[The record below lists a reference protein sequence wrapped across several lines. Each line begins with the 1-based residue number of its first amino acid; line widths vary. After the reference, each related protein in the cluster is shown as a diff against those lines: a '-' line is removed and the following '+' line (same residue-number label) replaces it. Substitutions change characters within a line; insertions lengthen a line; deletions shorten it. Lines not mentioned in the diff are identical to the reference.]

1 VWEIASMTIKHL
13 VAAGALLAGLAGCGS
28 GDINIDPATN
38 VSNSNNTTN
47 EGGGNGGGTT
57 NPCASY
63 VNTAG
68 QTIQGSYDGTN
79 CTYAPAFVDAGN
91 NLTVDMTIP
100 ALPNNGAHI
109 FQGSLFVGETYTTD
123 AAMAAAGIAEGGD
136 GPVLTIEAG
145 ARVAFS
151 SNAQFM
157 VINRGSQI
165 FAVGRPDAPITITSL
180 SDVNGTVGPFD
191 VQQWGGL
198 VINGF
203 GVTNQCA
210 YTGVLGSDTTPL
222 QLAGEC
228 HVESEG
234 SAGLDENHYGGVN
247 NDDSSGRLEYV
258 IIKHTGATVGNG
270 DELNGIT
277 FGAVGRNTIVR
288 NVEVYSVY
296 DDGLEFF
303 GGAVNV
309 ENYLALYVRDDS
321 LDMDEGYSGTITNAL
336 IVQSET
342 DGNSCIE
349 ADGIGD
355 FSNLPAAQVE
365 AVIAQGINS
374 RPTINHM
381 TCIFSANGPGT
392 ATHEPGVGMRLRE
405 GIFPTI
411 NDSLVI
417 GSFSANDQT
426 AANDNYCLRID
437 DRSQQAAL
445 DGAVQLN
452 SVIYSCAERTRG
464 QTFPGGAVTEESF
477 AVAEGNVFAT
487 VANNTAVNPTAAAD
501 AGLQL
506 LEGSPPV
513 FSIAWASSLV
523 DGVAPGATTTPTTAT
538 RPFLGALSTGET
550 NWTQPWAYGLDP
562 ANRGVELWFE

>member
-1 VWEIASMTIKHL
+1 MTLRQL
-13 VAAGALLAGLAGCGS
+13 VAAGAVLAGVAGCSS
-28 GDINIDPATN
+28 GDVNIDPTTSVA
-38 VSNSNNTTN
+38 NSNNTTN
-47 EGGGNGGGTT
+47 NGGNNGGGTT

-68 QTIQGSYDGTN
+68 QTIRGSYDGTD
-79 CTYAPAFVDAGN
+79 CTYAPSFVDSGN
-91 NLTVDMTIP
+91 NLTVDMTITD
-100 ALPNNGAHI
+100 LPNDGAHI
-109 FQGSLFVGETYTTD
+109 FQGSLFVGKDYTTN
-123 AAMAAAGIAEGGD
+123 AAMTADGIAEGGD

-145 ARVAFS
+145 ATLAFS
-151 SNAQFM
+151 SNSQFM

-165 FAVGRPDAPITITSL
+165 FAVGRADAPITITSL
-180 SDVNGTVGPFD
+180 SDVNGTVGAQD

-198 VINGF
+198 VIDGF
-203 GVTNQCA
+203 GITNKCA
-210 YTGVLGSDTTPL
+210 YTGSVAAGDLA
-222 QLAGEC
+222 LAGEC

-234 SAGLDENHYGGVN
+234 SLGLDENHYGGDN

-258 IIKHTGATVGNG
+258 VIKHTGATVGNG

-309 ENYLALYVRDDS
+309 DNYIALYVRDDS
-321 LDMDEGYSGTITNAL
+321 LDIDEGYSGTITNAL

-355 FSNLPAAQVE
+355 FSGLLAPQVE

-381 TCIFSANGPGT
+381 TCIFSANGQAT
-392 ATHEPGVGMRLRE
+392 ATHEPGIGLRLRE
-405 GIFPTI
+405 GIFATI

-426 AANDNYCLRID
+426 SANDNYCLRID

-445 DGAVQLN
+445 DGDLQLN
-452 SVIYSCAERTRG
+452 SVIWSCAERTRG
-464 QTFPGGAVTEESF
+464 QTFPDGTTNEESF
-477 AVAEGNVFAT
+477 AIAEGNVFAT
-487 VANNTAVNPTAAAD
+487 VANNTALNPTAAVD
-501 AGLQL
+501 PGLQL
-506 LEGSPPV
+506 LEGAPPV
-513 FSIAWASSLV
+513 YSIAWATSLV
-523 DGVAPGATTTPTTAT
+523 DNAAPAGTTQPSTAD
-538 RPFLGALSTGET
+538 RAFLGALSTAEAD
-550 NWTQPWAYGLDP
+550 WTKPWAYGLDP
-562 ANRGVELWFE
+562 ANRAIAPWIE

>member
-1 VWEIASMTIKHL
+1 MTLRQL
-13 VAAGALLAGLAGCGS
+13 VAASAVLAGLAGCSS
-28 GDINIDPATN
+28 GDVNIDPTTSVA
-38 VSNSNNTTN
+38 NSNNTTN
-47 EGGGNGGGTT
+47 NGGNNGGGGTT

-63 VNTAG
+63 INTAG
-68 QTIQGSYDGTN
+68 QTIRGAYDGTD
-79 CTYAPAFVDAGN
+79 CTYAPSFVDSGN
-91 NLTVDMTIP
+91 NLTVDMTV
-100 ALPNNGAHI
+100 ADLPNDGAHV
-109 FQGSLFVGETYTTD
+109 FQGSLFVGKDYTTN
-123 AAMAAAGIAEGGD
+123 AAMTADGITEGGD

-145 ARVAFS
+145 ATLAFS
-151 SNAQFM
+151 SNSQFM

-180 SDVNGTVGPFD
+180 SDVNGTVGAQD

-198 VINGF
+198 VIDGF
-203 GVTNQCA
+203 GITNKCA
-210 YTGVLGSDTTPL
+210 YTGTVAAGDLA
-222 QLAGEC
+222 LAGEC

-234 SAGLDENHYGGVN
+234 SLGLDENHYGGDN

-258 IIKHTGATVGNG
+258 VIKHTGATVGNG

-277 FGAVGRNTIVR
+277 FGAVGRNTIVK

-309 ENYLALYVRDDS
+309 DNYVALYVRDDS
-321 LDMDEGYSGTITNAL
+321 LDMDEGYAGTITNAL

-349 ADGIGD
+349 ADGIAD
-355 FSNLPAAQVE
+355 FSLLPAPQVA

-381 TCIFSANGPGT
+381 TCIFSANGQAT
-392 ATHEPGVGMRLRE
+392 ATHEPGIGLRLRE
-405 GIFPTI
+405 GIFPKI

-417 GSFSANDQT
+417 GSFAANDQT
-426 AANDNYCLRID
+426 SANDNYCLRID

-445 DGAVQLN
+445 DGDLQLN
-452 SVIYSCAERTRG
+452 SVIWSCAERTRG
-464 QTFPGGAVTEESF
+464 QTFPGGAMNEESF

-487 VANNTAVNPTAAAD
+487 VANNTALDPTAAAD

-506 LEGSPPV
+506 LEGAPPV

-523 DGVAPGATTTPTTAT
+523 DNVAPAATTQPSTPA
-538 RPFLGALSTGET
+538 RAFLA
-550 NWTQPWAYGLDP
+550 
-562 ANRGVELWFE
+562 VEHR

>member
-1 VWEIASMTIKHL
+1 MTL
-13 VAAGALLAGLAGCGS
+13 RQVLAATAALAGLAGCSS
-28 GDINIDPATN
+28 GDVNIEPSTSVA
-38 VSNSNNTTN
+38 NSNNTTN
-47 EGGGNGGGTT
+47 NGGNGGNGTT

-68 QTIQGSYDGTN
+68 QTIRGTYDGTD
-79 CTYAPAFVDAGN
+79 CTYAPSFVDSGN
-91 NLTVDMTIP
+91 NLTVDMTI
-100 ALPNNGAHI
+100 ADLPNDGAHI
-109 FQGSLFVGETYTTD
+109 FQGSLFVGKDYTAN

-145 ARVAFS
+145 ATLAFS
-151 SNAQFM
+151 SNSQFM

-165 FAVGRPDAPITITSL
+165 FAVGRSDAPITFTSL
-180 SDVNGTVGPFD
+180 SDVNGTVGALD

-198 VINGF
+198 VIDGF
-203 GVTNQCA
+203 GITNKCA
-210 YTGVLGSDTTPL
+210 YTGSVAAGDLA
-222 QLAGEC
+222 LAGEC

-234 SAGLDENHYGGVN
+234 SLGLDENHYGGDN

-258 IIKHTGATVGNG
+258 VIKHTGATVGNG

-288 NVEVYSVY
+288 NVQVYSVY

-309 ENYLALYVRDDS
+309 ENYVALYVRDDS
-321 LDMDEGYSGTITNAL
+321 LDIDEGYSGTITNAL

-342 DGNSCIE
+342 DGNSCVE

-355 FSNLPAAQVE
+355 FSGLPATQVA

-381 TCIFSANGPGT
+381 TCIFSANGQAT
-392 ATHEPGVGMRLRE
+392 ATHEPGIGLRLRE
-405 GIFPTI
+405 GIFPKI

-426 AANDNYCLRID
+426 TANDNYCLRID

-445 DGAVQLN
+445 DGDLQLN
-452 SVIYSCAERTRG
+452 SVIWSCAERTRG
-464 QTFPGGAVTEESF
+464 QTFPNGTTTEETF

-487 VANNTAVNPTAAAD
+487 VASNTALDPTAAGD
-501 AGLQL
+501 
-506 LEGSPPV
+506 P
-513 FSIAWASSLV
+513 AS
-523 DGVAPGATTTPTTAT
+523 AATTQPSTPA
-538 RPFLGALSTGET
+538 RAFLGAVSTAET
-550 NWTQPWAYGLDP
+550 DWTKPWAYGLDP
-562 ANRGVELWFE
+562 ANRAIPLWIE